1 MLAKLLTL
9 LTASK
14 GAAVAAAI
22 VLGAATVTV
31 GASSPEVQDAVNQV
45 VQTVTGQ
52 TTTQTSDTARASKTD
67 CDKGQPAAVAQRN
80 AATKLI
86 DAAFQKDQ
94 KALEELRK
102 GGSDK
107 AAGDLIKTADE
118 QLKDIKT
125 KALNDVAALTLG
137 REGQDK
143 QDTQDKQD
151 KASGSPKPSKSPEPS
166 ASPCP
171 SERPEAAESPKP
183 SGSPKT
189 DKADGS
195 VKPSEQGRVA
205 VADRTTL
212 DANIKTIVDK
222 AIADMDAVVK
232 AATAKV
238 GALPSP
244 EHGKSSDKPG
254 SDNKPSDKPDNKPSG
269 NPADEHKPSESPKR

>member
-31 GASSPEVQDAVNQV
+31 GASSPEVQDAVDHVVQT

-52 TTTQTSDTARASKTD
+52 TTTQTSAGTRAAKTD
-67 CDKGQPAAVAQRN
+67 CDKGQPAVVAQRN

-102 GGSDK
+102 GGGDK

-118 QLKDIKT
+118 QLKDLKT

-137 REGQDK
+137 REGQNK
-143 QDTQDKQD
+143 P
-151 KASGSPKPSKSPEPS
+151 SGSPKPSKSPEPS

-171 SERPEAAESPKP
+171 SESPEAAESPKAEKP
-183 SGSPKT
+183 EGS
-189 DKADGS
+189 A
-195 VKPSEQGRVA
+195 KPSEQGRVT

-212 DANIKTIVDK
+212 DANIKAIVDK
-222 AIADMDAVVK
+222 AVAAMDAVVK
-232 AATAKV
+232 DATAKV

-244 EHGKSSDKPG
+244 EHGKPSDKPG
-254 SDNKPSDKPDNKPSG
+254 ADNKPSDKPGDELPPLNPSDDHKPSG
-269 NPADEHKPSESPKR
+269 SPKR

>member
-52 TTTQTSDTARASKTD
+52 TTQTSEAARASKTD
-67 CDKGQPAAVAQRN
+67 CNKGQPAVVAQRN

-86 DAAFQKDQ
+86 DATFQKDQ

-102 GGSDK
+102 GGGDK

-125 KALNDVAALTLG
+125 KALNDGAALTLG
-137 REGQDK
+137 REGQD
-143 QDTQDKQD
+143 TQDKQD
-151 KASGSPKPSKSPEPS
+151 KATGSPKPSKSPEPS
-166 ASPCP
+166 TSPCP
-171 SERPEAAESPKP
+171 SERPEASESPKP
-183 SGSPKT
+183 SGSPKAE
-189 DKADGS
+189 KPEGS
-195 VKPSEQGRVA
+195 AKPSEQGRVT

-212 DANIKTIVDK
+212 DANIKAIVDK
-222 AIADMDAVVK
+222 AVADMDAVVK
-232 AATAKV
+232 DATAKV

-244 EHGKSSDKPG
+244 EHGKPSDKPG
-254 SDNKPSDKPDNKPSG
+254 ADNKPSG
-269 NPADEHKPSESPKR
+269 NPSEEHKPSASPKR